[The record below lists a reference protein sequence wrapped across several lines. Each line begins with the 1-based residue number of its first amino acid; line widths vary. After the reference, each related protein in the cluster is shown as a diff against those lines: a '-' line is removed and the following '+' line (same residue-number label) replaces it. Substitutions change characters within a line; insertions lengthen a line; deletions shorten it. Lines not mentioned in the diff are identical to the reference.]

1 MNELDST
8 CGISDDELTRLFK
21 ESIRIDNEIRR
32 IKGLPVAKYDDKT
45 RRAYLE
51 YPDGRREYVGSNK
64 NTVPEEKESGGS
76 MIEQITDPN
85 TKRAI
90 SRKVLE
96 ALHDW
101 FAVDESRE
109 KYISESA
116 DQIFLAAKED
126 DEYVGFLCLKET
138 GKETVELAVMGV
150 MKEYHR
156 KGLGRQLFEAAK
168 SIAVKEGYS
177 FMQVKTVQM
186 GVYEDYDITNR
197 FYLSCG
203 FKEFEV
209 IKELWGDDNPCQ
221 IYVMY
226 LK

>member
-1 MNELDST
+1 
-8 CGISDDELTRLFK
+8 
-21 ESIRIDNEIRR
+21 
-32 IKGLPVAKYDDKT
+32 
-45 RRAYLE
+45 
-51 YPDGRREYVGSNK
+51 
-64 NTVPEEKESGGS
+64 
-76 MIEQITDPN
+76 MIEQIKDAE
-85 TKRAI
+85 TKKAVA
-90 SRKVLE
+90 RKILE
-96 ALHDW
+96 ALKDW
-101 FAVDESRE
+101 FEVDESRE

-116 DQIFLAAKED
+116 DQIFLAAKEG
-126 DEYVGFLCLKET
+126 DEYAGFLCLKET

-150 MKEYHR
+150 LKEFHR
-156 KGLGRQLFEAAK
+156 HGFGRELFKAAK
-168 SIAVKEGYS
+168 NIAANEGYS

-209 IKELWGDDNPCQ
+209 IRELWGEENPCQ

>member
-1 MNELDST
+1 
-8 CGISDDELTRLFK
+8 
-21 ESIRIDNEIRR
+21 
-32 IKGLPVAKYDDKT
+32 
-45 RRAYLE
+45 
-51 YPDGRREYVGSNK
+51 
-64 NTVPEEKESGGS
+64 
-76 MIEQITDPN
+76 MIEQIKDAE
-85 TKRAI
+85 TKKAVA
-90 SRKVLE
+90 RKILE
-96 ALHDW
+96 ELKDW
-101 FAVDESRE
+101 FEVDESRE

-116 DQIFLAAKED
+116 DQIFLAAKEG
-126 DEYVGFLCLKET
+126 DEYAGFLCLKET

-150 MKEYHR
+150 LKEFHR
-156 KGLGRQLFEAAK
+156 HGFGRELFEAAK
-168 SIAVKEGYS
+168 NIAANEGYS

-209 IKELWGDDNPCQ
+209 IRELWGEENPCQ